1 MTAHSVVVVE
11 SPAKAKTINK
21 YLGPDFTVLA
31 SYGHVRDLPSKDGS
45 VQPDNDF
52 AMSWELGD
60 RAGKPLGEIKKA
72 LKGASALYLATDPDR
87 EGEAISWHLAEILG
101 EGKLLKGVEVKRV
114 TFNEITKSA
123 VQEAFNNPR
132 QVDQNL
138 VEAYLARR
146 ALDYLVGFSISPV
159 LWRKLPGSRSA
170 GRVQS
175 VALRLIC
182 ERESEIEKF
191 IAHEY
196 WSVGAKLKTVDGVP
210 FFARLT
216 HLAGNKLGKMDIAN
230 EADAMAA
237 KARIESKSLV
247 VQSVDAKQTKRHPYP
262 PFITSTLQQEA
273 SRKLG
278 MSAADTMRTAQR
290 LYEGVDIGG
299 ETVGLITYMR
309 TDGTTLSGEAVA
321 QLRGHIKD
329 AYGESYVPGSPRMY
343 KSKAKNAQEAH
354 EAIRP
359 TNARR
364 TPESLSRV
372 LSPQEARLYELIW
385 KRTVASQMESASVEM
400 TAVDLSDGT
409 DDVVLRAT
417 GSVIT
422 FDGFLKLYEES
433 RDDSGDEDDDN
444 RRLPAMKSG
453 DKTGLIDVKPE
464 QHFTQAPPRYTE
476 ASLVKKLEEE
486 GIGRPSTYASIIQV
500 LQDRSYVRLDQKRF
514 IPEDRGRIV
523 TTFLTKYFTKYVD
536 YKFTADMEEE
546 LDAISD
552 GHVQWKEAL
561 RSFWGDFNAAV
572 AGTKDLTITQVI
584 DALDEELGPH
594 FFPPRPDGTDARL
607 CPACGNGRLGLRL
620 GKGGAFIGCS
630 NYTSEPKCTYTTP
643 LIVADGEGLSG
654 LEAGPKDLGV
664 DVSTGE
670 KVTLRKGPFGIYV
683 QLGEAT
689 GEGKEKTK
697 PKRQGLPKGLSP
709 DDVTLDVAMNLLALP
724 REIGKHPE
732 TGDMILA
739 GIGRFGPYLKHGP
752 AFKSLPAGDD
762 VLSIGINRAVEV
774 LAMAKG
780 AGRGGKATALKNL
793 GKDPATSED
802 VEVFSG
808 RYGPY
813 VKSGKVNA
821 TLPRDITPE
830 TVTLEQA
837 LELIAKRAA
846 AGPSKKGKRAP
857 AKAKKEAAPKKVTVK
872 KTAVKKPATKKTAVK
887 KPAAKKAKAS

>member
-1 MTAHSVVVVE
+1 MTEHAVVVVE

-21 YLGPDFTVLA
+21 YLGANYTVLA

-52 AMSWELGD
+52 EMSWELGD

-87 EGEAISWHLAEILG
+87 EGEAISWHLEQILG
-101 EGKLLKGVEVKRV
+101 EGKLLKGVTVRRV

-123 VQEAFNNPR
+123 VQDAFANPR
-132 QVDQNL
+132 DVDQSL
-138 VEAYLARR
+138 VDAYLARR
-146 ALDYLVGFSISPV
+146 ALDYLVGFTISPV

-191 IAHEY
+191 IAQEY
-196 WSVGAKLKTVDGVP
+196 WTVGAKLKTEEGVP

-216 HLAGNKLGKMDIAN
+216 HLSGNKLGKFDISN
-230 EADAMAA
+230 EADAAAAA
-237 KARIESKSLV
+237 KRIEAKTLK
-247 VQSVDAKQTKRHPYP
+247 VQSVETKPTKRHPYP

-321 QLRGHIKD
+321 QLRGTIKD
-329 AYGESYVPGSPRMY
+329 TYGDAYVPDSPRMF
-343 KSKAKNAQEAH
+343 KAKAKNAQEAH

-364 TPESLSRV
+364 TPESLTRV
-372 LSPQEARLYELIW
+372 LSSQELRLYELIW
-385 KRTVASQMESASVEM
+385 KRAVASQMESANVEM
-400 TAVDLSDGT
+400 TAIDLSDGT

-433 RDDSGDEDDDN
+433 RDDSGDEDDEN

-453 DKTGLIDVKPE
+453 DKAGLIEVKPE

-500 LQDRSYVRLDQKRF
+500 LQDRNYVRLEQKRF

-536 YKFTADMEEE
+536 YKFTADLEEE
-546 LDAISD
+546 LDAISE
-552 GHVQWKEAL
+552 GHVQYKKAL
-561 RSFWGDFNAAV
+561 RDFWNDFSKAVGD
-572 AGTKDLTITQVI
+572 TKDLTITQVI
-584 DALDEELGPH
+584 DELDAELGPH
-594 FFPPRPDGTDARL
+594 FFPPRADGSDPRA

-654 LEAGPKDLGV
+654 LEAGPKELGV
-664 DVSTGE
+664 DVTTGE
-670 KVTLRKGPFGIYV
+670 KVTLRKGPFGVYV

-689 GEGKEKTK
+689 GEGKAKTK
-697 PKRQGLPKGLSP
+697 PKRQGLPKGLSA
-709 DDVTLDVAMNLLALP
+709 DDVTLDVAMSLLSLP

-739 GIGRFGPYLKHGP
+739 GIGRFGPYLKHGDT
-752 AFKSLPAGDD
+752 FKSIPAGDD
-762 VLSIGINRAVEV
+762 VLTIGINRAVEV

-780 AGRGGKATALKNL
+780 QGRGAKAVALKTL
-793 GKDPATSED
+793 GEDPATGEK
-802 VEVFSG
+802 VEVFAG

-813 VKSGKVNA
+813 VKSGKINA
-821 TLPRDITPE
+821 TLTKGLEPE

-837 LELIAKRAA
+837 IALIAARAEK
-846 AGPSKKGKRAP
+846 GPA
-857 AKAKKEAAPKKVTVK
+857 AKKNRKTSAKKA
-872 KTAVKKPATKKTAVK
+872 TAEKPVK
-887 KPAAKKAKAS
+887 KPAAKKPAAKKPAAKKPAKK